1 MGGTGSNGEQPMGQ
15 GNEPKA
21 PGGTGSK
28 GDQPQAGA
36 GNNDPKNP
44 NGGMSGPGRRKPT
57 LPLDDPFT
65 KQVWGHLPEK
75 LRQQAM
81 QSYKEQ
87 FMPRYNELLKQ
98 YYSNIAER
106 DQTQPKK

>member
-1 MGGTGSNGEQPMGQ
+1 MGGGNDPKGQ
-15 GNEPKA
+15 GGAGGKEDKQ
-21 PGGTGSK
+21 PGG
-28 GDQPQAGA
+28 GA
-36 GNNDPKNP
+36 GIGDPKNP
-44 NGGMSGPGRRKPT
+44 NSGTSGPGRVKPD

-87 FMPRYNELLKQ
+87 FMPRYNDLLKQ

-106 DQTQPKK
+106 DQAQPKK